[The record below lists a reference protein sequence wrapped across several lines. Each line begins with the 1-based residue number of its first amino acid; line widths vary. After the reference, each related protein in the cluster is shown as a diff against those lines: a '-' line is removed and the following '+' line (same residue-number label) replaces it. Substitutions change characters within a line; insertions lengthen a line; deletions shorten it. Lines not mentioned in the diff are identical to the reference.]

1 MIISFSSF
9 NICAPQ
15 TRGAVLISLES
26 CQDQELV
33 LGNDGDAKLL
43 GFLIFPRRALHVVID
58 QEICLFGD
66 RPCYLAALLR
76 DVGLE
81 LITVGKMLHL
91 AGNDEGKA
99 LKVAKKIDS
108 LYHSIAGHSDGGV
121 QILLAK
127 EVGNI
132 APDDRAVDELVVFVP
147 ASCSK
152 NLFDRLSATLGLIAY
167 DPLYL

>member
-1 MIISFSSF
+1 MPIFEYTCVKCGHKFEALLKS
-9 NICAPQ
+9 AQ
-15 TRGAVLISLES
+15 
-26 CQDQELV
+26 QDLFVTLNDYLDHLLV
-33 LGNDGDAKLL
+33 AN
-43 GFLIFPRRALHVVID
+43 ALKIID
-58 QEICLFGD
+58 QCGTYEVAAKAD
-66 RPCYLAALLR
+66 LAEYCKTY
-76 DVGLE
+76 G
-81 LITVGKMLHL
+81 GK
-91 AGNDEGKA
+91 ATPNNYNRA